1 MGRLTHVRARGD
13 SAQPGRA
20 WRGSRRGGGPT
31 ADQAA
36 VTPGRPQG
44 VGGRVPAV
52 PGSAGDFSRVRAHT
66 DEGAAV
72 HQVAAAFRRNGPA
85 AAAAMIRRAP
95 GGGRPLPADLAARA
109 SAHLSTPL
117 DHVRVHDDA
126 FAHEVATGIGAN
138 ALTVGDHVF
147 FGAGQLETHSSA
159 GRFRLLHEIVHTLQQ
174 RRPASRGADPE
185 ALDRDADRVTV
196 GGAAA
201 MPGMLGSGLAILRE
215 PTYPRRAT
223 SPQMLREVDR
233 VLGQTRDENASD
245 DTQRM
250 WSRVTSNFVPDVT
263 CGVLAR
269 RVWTSVF
276 LRHFTEPDPRP
287 GVESVHPRYLY
298 SRTYGWIDGQHFF
311 GFIDFAERHVR
322 EGGSPQAGL
331 DRATAQGIKI
341 ESQQQ
346 DVKDYVVLGAPPATD
361 VRRLMQVRAPFTP
374 LFVLPRAAAGTA
386 TQLGANIVAEM
397 KLSGAE
403 GEVFGQL
410 DPVQRSKFW
419 TDSAKSAWSYED
431 IVSNQLGTRF
441 FLEHGAA
448 INALPAERRTAEF
461 NARLATFFAS
471 IGVVDD
477 QATLD
482 LAARDLPG
490 KERYDPPKMDEA
502 AARRLHPE
510 LFKLPPGG

>member
-1 MGRLTHVRARGD
+1 V
-13 SAQPGRA
+13 
-20 WRGSRRGGGPT
+20 PT
-31 ADQAA
+31 AL
-36 VTPGRPQG
+36 
-44 VGGRVPAV
+44 
-52 PGSAGDFSRVRAHT
+52 
-66 DEGAAV
+66 
-72 HQVAAAFRRNGPA
+72 RRNDPA
-85 AAAAMIRRAP
+85 ADALLGGALV
-95 GGGRPLPADLAARA
+95 GGRPLPADFATRA
-109 SAHLSTPL
+109 SAHLGTPL

-126 FAHEVATGIGAN
+126 SAHETAAGIQAN
-138 ALTVGDHVF
+138 AFAVGDHMF
-147 FGAGQLETHSSA
+147 FGAGMLETHSPA

-174 RRPASRGADPE
+174 RREGGQSTDPE

-201 MPGMLGSGLAILRE
+201 TPGMLGSGLAILRE

-223 SPQMLREVDR
+223 SAQMLREVDR
-233 VLGQTRDENASD
+233 VLGQTRDRNASD
-245 DTQRM
+245 HTQRM

-311 GFIDFAERHVR
+311 GFIDFAEGHVH

-331 DRATAQGIKI
+331 ERATAQGIKI

-346 DVKDYVVLGAPPATD
+346 DVKDYVILGAPPATD
-361 VRRLMQVRAPFTP
+361 ARRLMQVRAPSTP
-374 LFVLPRAAAGTA
+374 LFVLPRAAAGTV
-386 TQLGANIVAEM
+386 TQLGANIMADI

-403 GEVFGQL
+403 GELFSQL
-410 DPVQRSKFW
+410 NPDQRAKFW

-448 INALPAERRTAEF
+448 INALPAERRAAEF
-461 NARLATFFAS
+461 SARLATFFAS
-471 IGVVDD
+471 IGVLDD
-477 QATLD
+477 QAVLD
-482 LAARDLPG
+482 QEARHLPG
-490 KERYDPPKMDEA
+490 KERYDPPMMKEA
-502 AARRLHPE
+502 AARRAHPE
-510 LFKLPPGG
+510 LFQLPP

>member
-1 MGRLTHVRARGD
+1 VRARTG
-13 SAQPGRA
+13 
-20 WRGSRRGGGPT
+20 
-31 ADQAA
+31 
-36 VTPGRPQG
+36 
-44 VGGRVPAV
+44 
-52 PGSAGDFSRVRAHT
+52 
-66 DEGAAV
+66 EGAAA
-72 HQVAAAFRRNGPA
+72 QVSATFRRNGPVA
-85 AAAAMIRRAP
+85 AADLIRRALH
-95 GGGRPLPADLAARA
+95 GGGKQLPADLAARA
-109 SAHLSTPL
+109 SAHLAVPL

-138 ALTVGDHVF
+138 AFTVGDHVF
-147 FGAGQLETHSSA
+147 FGAGQLETRSSA

-174 RRPASRGADPE
+174 RRPASQGTDPE

-223 SPQMLREVDR
+223 SAQMLREVDR
-233 VLGQTRDENASD
+233 LLGQTRDEDASD

-250 WSRVTSNFVPDVT
+250 WSRVESNFVSDVT

-276 LRHFTEPDPRP
+276 LRHFTESDPRP
-287 GVESVHPRYLY
+287 GVESAHPRYLY

-331 DRATAQGIKI
+331 ERATAHGAKI
-341 ESQQQ
+341 ESDQQK
-346 DVKDYVVLGAPPATD
+346 VKDYVILGAPPATD
-361 VRRLMQVRAPFTP
+361 VRRLMQVRAPYTP
-374 LFVLPRAAAGTA
+374 FFVLPRAAAGTA
-386 TQLGANIVAEM
+386 TQLGANILADM

-403 GEVFGQL
+403 GELFGQL
-410 DPVQRSKFW
+410 DPFQRSKFW

-448 INALPAERRTAEF
+448 INALPAERRAAEF
-461 NARLATFFAS
+461 KSKLATFFAS
-471 IGVVDD
+471 IGVIDD
-477 QATLD
+477 QAALD
-482 LAARDLPG
+482 LAAHDLPG

-510 LFKLPPGG
+510 LFKLPP